1 MSTAKKNIRA
11 LFRERVFKRDKN
23 RCKVCGSSNS
33 TLDAHHITDRNL
45 MPHGGYVPENGI
57 SLCEPCHEKA
67 EVFHNT
73 GTALPGWSPDD
84 LYKLIDSNRVKA
96 YAASERLKER

>member
-1 MSTAKKNIRA
+1 MSLAKRNIRSQ
-11 LFRERVFKRDKN
+11 FRDRVFKRDNHK
-23 RCKVCGSSNS
+23 CKTCGAPGS
-33 TLDAHHITDRNL
+33 LDAHHITDRNL
-45 MPHGGYVPENGI
+45 MPNGGYVPENGI

-84 LYKLIDSNRVKA
+84 LYKLIDSDRVKA
-96 YAASERLKER
+96 YAASERLRER